1 MTPDQMDKVV
11 FWFCVGGWIF
21 LTYMIATGTL

>member
-11 FWFCVGGWIF
+11 FVVCMIGWAW
-21 LTYMIATGTL
+21 LVYLIATGTL